1 MEYNIINEEQI
12 LDFTDF
18 LASIYNPGRPR
29 NFLLYGYVFRGES
42 TTKYTLLP
50 SMLREYNRK
59 IWCESKLNH
68 LPLKSRLKGTNFEL
82 INLEFFMLRQFY
94 ELSNKRGL
102 PIPECKLLQENFYI
116 KQNEKNNLRYWYPT
130 EDSLMEYSSFY
141 MIAALAQH
149 YGLPTR
155 LLDWSYDLETSL
167 YFAASNALKSQ
178 DNKSSDDQ
186 MVIWAINKR
195 WFEFIESIDNKDES
209 IDNKGKY
216 IPIKFITPLYHL
228 NNNLC
233 AQRGTLSLC
242 IERIN
247 PTAKVKPCPI
257 NEILANWINENQDF
271 VSHIFQGKIPPLLF
285 KYLISVHEC
294 ENIMKYLYFKNINAS
309 TIFQGASFSSVAEAV
324 RELAFYIGDVL

>member
-1 MEYNIINEEQI
+1 MEYNIVYEEQVVN
-12 LDFTDF
+12 FTDF
-18 LASIYNPGRPR
+18 LASIYNPGGTR

-50 SMLREYNRK
+50 SMLRENNQK

-82 INLEFFMLRQFY
+82 INLEFLMLRQFY

-102 PIPECKLLQENFYI
+102 PLPECKLLQENLFI
-116 KQNEKNNLRYWYPT
+116 KQNEKNNFRYWYPT
-130 EDSLMEYSSFY
+130 EDSLIEYSSFY

-167 YFAASNALKSQ
+167 YFAARNALKSQ
-178 DNKSSDDQ
+178 NYKSSDDQ

-195 WFEFIESIDNKDES
+195 WFEFVESLDKKD
-209 IDNKGKY
+209 KY
-216 IPIKFITPLYHL
+216 MPIKFITPLYHL

-233 AQRGTLSLC
+233 AQKGTLSLC
-242 IERIN
+242 IEWIN

-257 NEILANWINENQDF
+257 NEILTKWINENQDF
-271 VSHIFQGKIPPLLF
+271 VADLFQDKIPPLLY

-324 RELAFYIGDVL
+324 REVAFYIGDVL